1 MIREEKIEFTAK
13 WCKYDKYIIEKKD
26 DKYYILPDKN
36 AKASTYDPFEVK
48 NQMLKDLLVIGKESI
63 GNEMFKLGNKEVSI
77 EAQSKMEKFQ
87 NLVLEFV
94 SNYGLLG
101 NFRYL
106 PENYEFMD
114 NGEIPVN
121 LGYNTSISALEFEKK
136 YFWKDSKIDWQSTM
150 KSDDYHRN
158 TGLDS
163 SFKQTEENR
172 LNDIVFSK
180 NYAETIA
187 EIIDFATII
196 YNRKLLICAYLY
208 DDVSEDIKQ
217 VYQESISGNSLK
229 KPNISYSAE
238 NGQIKFKW
246 NFMSLSEIIET
257 ILLLNETSG
266 RTEVKLCKH
275 CGKPFVAENIKSEYD
290 TIQCRNRENLDK
302 SRQKKNNYI
311 K

>member
-13 WCKYDKYIIEKKD
+13 WCKYSKYIIEKKD
-26 DKYYILPDKN
+26 DKYYILPDNN
-36 AKASTYDPFEVK
+36 AKPSIYDPFEIR
-48 NQMLKDLLVIGKESI
+48 NQILKDLLVIGKESV
-63 GNEMFKLGNKEVSI
+63 GNEIFKLGNKEVTI
-77 EAQSKMEKFQ
+77 EAQSKIEKFQ

-136 YFWKDSKIDWQSTM
+136 YFWKDSKIDWKATM
-150 KSDDYHRN
+150 KSNDYHRN
-158 TGLDS
+158 TGFNDK
-163 SFKQTEENR
+163 FEQTEGDR
-172 LNDIVFSK
+172 LNDIIFSK
-180 NYAETIA
+180 NYAETIS
-187 EIIDFATII
+187 EIIDFATNI
-196 YNRKLLICAYLY
+196 YNTKLLICAYLY
-208 DDVSEDIKQ
+208 DDVPEDVKE
-217 VYQESISGNSLK
+217 VYRDSITSHGLK
-229 KPNISYSAE
+229 KSTISYGVE

-275 CGKPFVAENIKSEYD
+275 CGKPFIAENIKAEYD
-290 TIQCRNRENLDK
+290 TIQCRNRENINK

-311 K
+311 E

>member
-48 NQMLKDLLVIGKESI
+48 NQMLKDLLVIGKESV
-63 GNEMFKLGNKEVSI
+63 GNEMFKLGNKEVTI

-136 YFWKDSKIDWQSTM
+136 YFWKDSKIDWQATM

-163 SFKQTEENR
+163 NFKQTEGNR

-238 NGQIKFKW
+238 DGQIKFKW

>member
-121 LGYNTSISALEFEKK
+121 FGYNTSISALEFEKK

-163 SFKQTEENR
+163 NFKQTEGNR

-180 NYAETIA
+180 NYSETIA

-229 KPNISYSAE
+229 KPNISYSAKD
-238 NGQIKFKW
+238 GQIKFKW

-275 CGKPFVAENIKSEYD
+275 CGNPFVAENIKSEYD

>member
-13 WCKYDKYIIEKKD
+13 WCKYSKYIIEKKD

-36 AKASTYDPFEVK
+36 AKTSTYDPFEVK
-48 NQMLKDLLVIGKESI
+48 NQILKDLLVMGKESV
-63 GNEMFKLGNKEVSI
+63 GNEMYKLGNKEVTI

-87 NLVLEFV
+87 NLVFEFV

-114 NGEIPVN
+114 NGDIPVN

-136 YFWKDSKIDWQSTM
+136 YFWKDSKMDWSSTM
-150 KSDDYHRN
+150 KANDYHRN
-158 TGLDS
+158 TGLNDD
-163 SFKQTEENR
+163 FEQIEGDR
-172 LNDIVFSK
+172 LSDVIFSK

-187 EIIDFATII
+187 EIINFATII
-196 YNRKLLICAYLY
+196 YNKKLLICAYLY
-208 DDVSEDIKQ
+208 DDVSEDIRQ
-217 VYQESISGNSLK
+217 VYQESITGDSLK

-238 NGQIKFKW
+238 DGQIKFKW
-246 NFMSLSEIIET
+246 NFMSLSEIIEI

-275 CGKPFVAENIKSEYD
+275 CGKPFIAKNIKAEYD
-290 TIQCRNRENLDK
+290 TIQCRNRENINK

-311 K
+311 E

>member
-1 MIREEKIEFTAK
+1 MIKEEKIEFTAK
-13 WCKYDKYIIEKKD
+13 WCKYSKYKIEKKD
-26 DKYYILPDKN
+26 DKFYIVADKN
-36 AKASTYDPFEVK
+36 AIPSTYDPFDVK
-48 NQMLKDLLVIGKESI
+48 NQILKDLLVIGKESVENEMYKI
-63 GNEMFKLGNKEVSI
+63 GNREISI

-94 SNYGLLG
+94 NNYGLLG

-136 YFWKDSKIDWQSTM
+136 YFWKDSKIDWAETM

-163 SFKQTEENR
+163 NFKQTEGNR

-238 NGQIKFKW
+238 DGQIKFKW
-246 NFMSLSEIIET
+246 NFMSLSEILET

>member
-136 YFWKDSKIDWQSTM
+136 YFWKDSKIDWQATM

-163 SFKQTEENR
+163 NFKQTEGNR

-246 NFMSLSEIIET
+246 NFMSLSEIIES

>member
-1 MIREEKIEFTAK
+1 MIKEKKIEFTAK
-13 WCKYDKYIIEKKD
+13 WCKYSKYIIENKD
-26 DKYYILPDKN
+26 DKYYIFPNKN
-36 AKASTYDPFEVK
+36 AKPSTYDPFEVK
-48 NQMLKDLLVIGKESI
+48 NQILKDLLVIGKESV
-63 GNEMFKLGNKEVSI
+63 GNEMFKLGNKEVTI

-87 NLVLEFV
+87 NLVFEFV

-114 NGEIPVN
+114 NGDIPVN

-136 YFWKDSKIDWQSTM
+136 YFWKDSKMDWSNTM
-150 KSDDYHRN
+150 KANDYHRN
-158 TGLDS
+158 TGLNDD
-163 SFKQTEENR
+163 FEQIEGDR
-172 LNDIVFSK
+172 LNDVIFSK

-187 EIIDFATII
+187 EIINFATII
-196 YNRKLLICAYLY
+196 YNKKLLICAYLY
-208 DDVSEDIKQ
+208 DDVSEDIRQ
-217 VYQESISGNSLK
+217 VYQESITGDSLK

-238 NGQIKFKW
+238 DGQIKFKW

-275 CGKPFVAENIKSEYD
+275 CGKPFIAENIKAEYD
-290 TIQCRNRENLDK
+290 TIQCRNRENINK

>member
-1 MIREEKIEFTAK
+1 MIKEEKIEFTAK
-13 WCKYDKYIIEKKD
+13 WCKYSKYIIEKKD
-26 DKYYILPDKN
+26 DKYYIFPDKN
-36 AKASTYDPFEVK
+36 AKPSTYDPFEVK
-48 NQMLKDLLVIGKESI
+48 NQILKDLLVIGKESV
-63 GNEMFKLGNKEVSI
+63 GNEIFKLGNKEVTI

-87 NLVLEFV
+87 NLVFEFV

-114 NGEIPVN
+114 NGDVPVN

-136 YFWKDSKIDWQSTM
+136 YFWKDSKMDWSNTM
-150 KSDDYHRN
+150 KANDYHRN
-158 TGLDS
+158 TGLNDD
-163 SFKQTEENR
+163 FEQIEGDR
-172 LNDIVFSK
+172 LNDVIFSK

-187 EIIDFATII
+187 EIINFATII
-196 YNRKLLICAYLY
+196 YNKKLLICAYLY
-208 DDVSEDIKQ
+208 DDVSEDIRQ
-217 VYQESISGNSLK
+217 VYQESITGDSLK

-275 CGKPFVAENIKSEYD
+275 CGRPFIAENIKAEYD
-290 TIQCRNRENLDK
+290 TIQCRNRENINK

-311 K
+311 E

>member
-13 WCKYDKYIIEKKD
+13 WCKYSKYIIEKKD

-36 AKASTYDPFEVK
+36 AKPSTYDPFEVK
-48 NQMLKDLLVIGKESI
+48 NQILKDLLVIGKESTENEMSKI
-63 GNEMFKLGNKEVSI
+63 GNKDVSI

-87 NLVLEFV
+87 NLVFEFV

-114 NGEIPVN
+114 NGDIPVN

-136 YFWKDSKIDWQSTM
+136 YFWKDSKMDWSSTM
-150 KSDDYHRN
+150 KANDYHRN
-158 TGLDS
+158 TGLNDD
-163 SFKQTEENR
+163 FEQIEGDR
-172 LNDIVFSK
+172 LSDVIFSK

-187 EIIDFATII
+187 EIINFATII
-196 YNRKLLICAYLY
+196 YNKKLLICAYLY
-208 DDVSEDIKQ
+208 DDVSEDIRQ
-217 VYQESISGNSLK
+217 VYQESITGDSLK

-238 NGQIKFKW
+238 DGQIKFKW

-275 CGKPFVAENIKSEYD
+275 CGKPFIAENIKAEYD
-290 TIQCRNRENLDK
+290 TIQCRNRENINK

-311 K
+311 E

>member
-136 YFWKDSKIDWQSTM
+136 YFWKDSKIDWATTM

-163 SFKQTEENR
+163 TFKQTGGNR

-180 NYAETIA
+180 NYAETIT

-238 NGQIKFKW
+238 DGQIKFKW

>member
-1 MIREEKIEFTAK
+1 MIKEEKIKFTAK
-13 WCKYDKYIIEKKD
+13 WCKYSKYIIEKKD
-26 DKYYILPDKN
+26 DKYYIFPDKN
-36 AKASTYDPFEVK
+36 AKPSTYDPFEVK
-48 NQMLKDLLVIGKESI
+48 NQILKDLLVIGKESV
-63 GNEMFKLGNKEVSI
+63 GNEMFKLGNKEVTI

-87 NLVLEFV
+87 NLVFEFV

-114 NGEIPVN
+114 NGDIPVN

-136 YFWKDSKIDWQSTM
+136 YFWKDSKIDWSNTM
-150 KSDDYHRN
+150 KANDYHRN
-158 TGLDS
+158 TGLSDD
-163 SFKQTEENR
+163 FEQIEGDR
-172 LNDIVFSK
+172 LNDVIFSK

-187 EIIDFATII
+187 EIINFATII
-196 YNRKLLICAYLY
+196 YNKKLLICAYLY
-208 DDVSEDIKQ
+208 DDVSEDIRQ
-217 VYQESISGNSLK
+217 VYQESITGDSLK

-238 NGQIKFKW
+238 DGQIKFKW

-275 CGKPFVAENIKSEYD
+275 CGKPFIAENIKSEYD
-290 TIQCRNRENLDK
+290 TIQCRNRENINK

-311 K
+311 E

>member
-13 WCKYDKYIIEKKD
+13 WCKYSKYIIEKKD

-36 AKASTYDPFEVK
+36 AKPSIYDPFEVK
-48 NQMLKDLLVIGKESI
+48 NQILKDLLVIGKESTENEMSKI
-63 GNEMFKLGNKEVSI
+63 GNKDVSV

-94 SNYGLLG
+94 SDYGLLG

-114 NGEIPVN
+114 NGDIPVN

-136 YFWKDSKIDWQSTM
+136 YFWKDSKVDWSSTM
-150 KSDDYHRN
+150 KANDYHRN
-158 TGLDS
+158 TGLNDD
-163 SFKQTEENR
+163 FEQVEGDR
-172 LNDIVFSK
+172 LSDVIFSK

-187 EIIDFATII
+187 EIINFATII
-196 YNRKLLICAYLY
+196 YNKKLLICAYLY
-208 DDVSEDIKQ
+208 DDVSEDIRQ
-217 VYQESISGNSLK
+217 VYQESITGDSLK

-238 NGQIKFKW
+238 DGQIKFKW

-275 CGKPFVAENIKSEYD
+275 CGKPFIAENIKAEYD
-290 TIQCRNRENLDK
+290 TIKCRNRENINK

-311 K
+311 E